1 MLNSK
6 VDRHLIPDYF
16 RMTFPV
22 LSERFVE
29 ILQVFDVGETRFYTI
44 DLYQSDR
51 KTKRPEKLFIMNI
64 VSKKSCWD
72 RAETLNYLYGWITD
86 THYNFHQNAADDYLA
101 VNSSARAGADLW
113 CDPSLVGCM
122 FVSDWL
128 KQAISAAPLTP
139 QIEFHRCKVT
149 G

>member
-1 MLNSK
+1 
-6 VDRHLIPDYF
+6 
-16 RMTFPV
+16 MTFPV

-29 ILQVFDVGETRFYTI
+29 ILQVFDVGETRFYPI

-72 RAETLNYLYGWITD
+72 RAETRDYTHEWITED
-86 THYNFHQNAADDYLA
+86 HWNFSYGPADNHVA
-101 VNSSARAGADLW
+101 VNASARKGADLW
-113 CDPSLVGCM
+113 CDPLLVGCM
-122 FVSDWL
+122 FVSDHL
-128 KQAISAAPLTP
+128 KQAITSALLTP
-139 QIEFHRCKVT
+139 KIEFHRCKIT